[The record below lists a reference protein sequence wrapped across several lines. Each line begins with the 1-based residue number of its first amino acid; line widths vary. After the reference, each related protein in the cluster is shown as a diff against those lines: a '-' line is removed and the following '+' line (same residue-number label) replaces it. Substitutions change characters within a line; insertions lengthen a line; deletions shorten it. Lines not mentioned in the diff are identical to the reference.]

1 VITMKRKHWGHFDY
15 IAEYFVKEHR
25 GLFHKVAAGFFGV
38 FFLKEIKMYPLLS
51 L

>member
-1 VITMKRKHWGHFDY
+1 VAQAHGGH
-15 IAEYFVKEHR
+15 IVHKIVKEPR

>member
-1 VITMKRKHWGHFDY
+1 VAQAHGGHIVY
-15 IAEYFVKEHR
+15 KIVKEPR
-25 GLFHKVAAGFFGV
+25 GFFHKVATGFFGV